1 MEDSFPKP
9 VDGEKKTGDIDGNE
23 YSYTTKEYTISGND
37 VKAAFKAVLDKAKDD
52 ATLKDMFS
60 KAGVA
65 EELGMS
71 YDEIISQ
78 YADSMDSLFE
88 SDNLDETAT
97 FNAYYSGD
105 DFAGFS
111 LEKDGRGCNSLHHS

>member
-37 VKAAFKAVLDKAKDD
+37 VKAALKAVLDKAKDD

-78 YADSMDSLFE
+78 YADSMDSL
-88 SDNLDETAT
+88 LQAIILTK
-97 FNAYYSGD
+97 
-105 DFAGFS
+105 
-111 LEKDGRGCNSLHHS
+111 L